1 MVPQNL
7 AIPKGSLIL
16 VSGANG
22 FIGSHVVDQLL
33 QLDYNVR
40 GTVRD
45 EKPWLNKVFD
55 DKYGKGRFETVV
67 VPTIE
72 KEGAF
77 DDVLDGVSGF
87 IHVVR
92 LKLRHP
98 TYMHGLTW
106 MTRLQMFQWDQTRTR
121 LSQSQ

>member
-1 MVPQNL
+1 MVLQNL
-7 AIPKGSLIL
+7 AIPKGSLVL

-33 QLDYNVR
+33 QLGYNVR
-40 GTVRD
+40 GTVRN

-77 DDVLDGVSGF
+77 DHVLDDVSGF

-92 LKLRHP
+92 LVL
-98 TYMHGLTW
+98 
-106 MTRLQMFQWDQTRTR
+106 
-121 LSQSQ
+121 